1 MGSVLAFDMPG
12 SSLTIAFSNYLQD
25 SAYRKLL
32 VSATN
37 REDAIDT
44 VVTWLGAEDDNN
56 IDDGYVHPDTTAF
69 DSTICVNRVTA
80 SAVGPD
86 RWIVTVEYVASQFT
100 GFPSAVSTNLIQA
113 KVSYEAVQ
121 VWCAPTMFQDG
132 LPYGES
138 GTEFSHPG
146 KSGNQDEGSPPT
158 AYIWNR
164 PVATIQR
171 PFSDTTNPLNSHLFS
186 SVGFTNNNNV
196 TIGGTAFTAG
206 TLRFD
211 GADIISTAQGGSAAL
226 GAITYSGT
234 EGYTASPSGFFQ
246 QVLKFGDGVGET
258 PSGWYCDN
266 IRMYNQ

>member
-171 PFSDTTNPLNSHLFS
+171 PFSDTTNI
-186 SVGFTNNNNV
+186 V
-196 TIGGTAFTAG
+196 
-206 TLRFD
+206 
-211 GADIISTAQGGSAAL
+211 STAQGGSAAL

>member
-1 MGSVLAFDMPG
+1 VLAFDMPG

-44 VVTWLGAEDDNN
+44 VVTWLGDTDPDNEG
-56 IDDGYVHPDTTAF
+56 DGYVHPDVDAF

-100 GFPSAVSTNLIQA
+100 GFPAAVSTNLIQA

-121 VWCAPTMFQDG
+121 VWCAPTSFLNG
-132 LPYGES
+132 LPYGGR

-146 KSGNQDEGSPPT
+146 KSLSQDPDDPPT

-164 PVATIQR
+164 PVASIQR
-171 PFSDTTNPLNSHLFS
+171 PFSDTSNPLNSDL
-186 SVGFTNNNNV
+186 
-196 TIGGTAFTAG
+196 
-206 TLRFD
+206 
-211 GADIISTAQGGSAAL
+211 
-226 GAITYSGT
+226 
-234 EGYTASPSGFFQ
+234 
-246 QVLKFGDGVGET
+246 
-258 PSGWYCDN
+258 
-266 IRMYNQ
+266 